1 MSYDVFDRAIITLL
15 RYRKSPTFLHLQ
27 QREIYCENNKWTTL
41 HMNDHDLLLSKVSRE
56 TEKISKRLDV
66 FQDNTINI

>member
-1 MSYDVFDRAIITLL
+1 MSYDVFDRAIKTPL
-15 RYRKSPTFLHLQ
+15 RYRKSPTYLHLQ
-27 QREIYCENNKWTTL
+27 QREIYCENNKWRTL
-41 HMNDHDLLLSKVSRE
+41 HMNDHDLSLSKVSRE